1 MKFVTKTKQNKT
13 QRKPKR
19 KQIVIKILE
28 TRNLKE
34 QNFLNR
40 KTITITK
47 LYKML
52 QNHNFRSIGY
62 LENKIKVTDSNIEMN
77 APFASFSS

>member
-1 MKFVTKTKQNKT
+1 
-13 QRKPKR
+13 
-19 KQIVIKILE
+19 
-28 TRNLKE
+28 
-34 QNFLNR
+34 
-40 KTITITK
+40 
-47 LYKML
+47 ML